1 MCQIEELD
9 LKSIEGKRKTSK
21 LIMMYKL
28 ANGMV
33 KVSKVCALSN
43 QVEEHRKHHKGRSA
57 TVVQNSNSKGH
68 YELELSVGTHSYRQ
82 WSV

>member
-9 LKSIEGKRKTSK
+9 LKSIEGKRKTS
-21 LIMMYKL
+21 MMYKL

-43 QVEEHRKHHKGRSA
+43 QVEEHRKPPQRA
-57 TVVQNSNSKGH
+57 F
-68 YELELSVGTHSYRQ
+68 SYRRAEQ
-82 WSV
+82 

>member
-43 QVEEHRKHHKGRSA
+43 QAEEHRKPPQRA
-57 TVVQNSNSKGH
+57 F
-68 YELELSVGTHSYRQ
+68 SYRRAEQ
-82 WSV
+82 